1 MPLIMAKAKDM
12 IIANVFD
19 TIVTPSRNKSVP
31 ERIISNIMRV
41 TIRAVL
47 PNLLLDGLFLVIFF
61 SGKVV
66 TLQTIVKNYN
76 LIAKLQIIIIL

>member
-1 MPLIMAKAKDM
+1 MPLIIANAKAM
-12 IIANVFD
+12 IIANGFD

-66 TLQTIVKNYN
+66 TLQNYC
-76 LIAKLQIIIIL
+76 